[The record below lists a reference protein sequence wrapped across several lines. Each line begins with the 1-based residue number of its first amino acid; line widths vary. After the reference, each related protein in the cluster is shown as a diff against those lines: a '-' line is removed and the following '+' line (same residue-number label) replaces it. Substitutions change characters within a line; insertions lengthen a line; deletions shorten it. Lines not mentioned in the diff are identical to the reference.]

1 MGICINFI
9 CPKKTE
15 KLSKSGT
22 NINSQSI
29 KINFSPEN
37 NKSQIQNPKKN
48 LSTSPNLNNSL
59 KNIINDNINSSTY
72 PLSTKQNKFSIISEQ
87 TPKLKYS
94 SLISKNILLK
104 SYRLS
109 KLNKSNISKQ
119 LKKSESS
126 QLKYSN
132 LKDKIKCLFCGKN
145 CKFENYLYNKNKPNA
160 IKGLNS
166 NFITEKII
174 IGQRPSDKLI
184 QDYNLIEQFKKLNIG
199 LIINL
204 EKEGEHPFCGPN
216 ANKLSNSGYSYN
228 PSNFS
233 GNDIIV
239 KFFSWKEIKSELS
252 INFILKIVKEISI
265 FVYNKKQK
273 VYIHCHSGNRRSGVI
288 IACYLIYNSND
299 SVSNVVKFI
308 KDKRNS
314 CFESKSEI
322 KQINIFYKFIQSCRI
337 IYGKKEKIDVYL
349 KRQDD
354 LLFGDDSEKFGH
366 VPRIITKSLE
376 RILEIKIKYN
386 LDNLVII
393 KLLKGLNNNWNDE
406 LEKIL
411 YLIKQNINKNDW
423 DIFQINEN
431 LSIFVELLFD
441 FCEDSTFYII
451 NPEKIDILSKFPPF
465 EKFIKQNNFL
475 LTNQEKINI
484 LSFIKKVL
492 FGFEYSVI
500 FQISSFCAILYEN
513 DNQNVNYNILFN
525 EMIDRFSMELLGFHL
540 SDIQILK
547 NENEINQKRINALSS
562 IINLIIK
569 ETLFFYKN
577 AFNEKNNLN
586 FILYPT
592 KSNYNFIDFLNKVKS
607 NSNGISNLE
616 KITLINQRNSINNI
630 QDESSN
636 DLLGNNLN
644 TIGKVNQKNN
654 YILNIKQ
661 SNNNLNL
668 KKENKQI
675 GIKNTFTFDNS
686 SISKKSNINPPLNKN
701 QSSLLTF
708 RIDINNNSIDNCNK
722 LNIPSNQNSKIKSQ
736 SSSLIN
742 EIQNYNGRKS
752 SSYKGIILN

>member
-29 KINFSPEN
+29 KFNFSPEN

-104 SYRLS
+104 SCRLS

-132 LKDKIKCLFCGKN
+132 LKDKIKCFFCGKN

-252 INFILKIVKEISI
+252 INFILQIVKEISI

-322 KQINIFYKFIQSCRI
+322 KQINIFYKFIETSRI

-354 LLFGDDSEKFGH
+354 LLFGDESEKFGY
-366 VPRIITKSLE
+366 VPKIITKSLE
-376 RILEIKIKYN
+376 RILEIKFKYN

-393 KLLKGLNNNWNDE
+393 KLLKGLENNWSDE
-406 LEKIL
+406 LEKVL

-423 DIFQINEN
+423 NIFQMNEN
-431 LSIFVELLFD
+431 LNIFVELLFD

-451 NPEKIDILSKFPPF
+451 NPEKIDILTKFAPF
-465 EKFIKQNNFL
+465 AKFINQNNFF
-475 LTNQEKINI
+475 LTNQQKIDT
-484 LSFIKKVL
+484 LSYIRKVL

-513 DNQNVNYNILFN
+513 NNLNENFNILFN
-525 EMIDRFSMELLGFHL
+525 EMIDRFSMELQGFHL
-540 SDIQILK
+540 SDIQLLK
-547 NENEINQKRINALSS
+547 SENDIIEKRINALSS
-562 IINLIIK
+562 IINLITK
-569 ETLFFYKN
+569 EILFSKN
-577 AFNEKNNLN
+577 SFNENKK
-586 FILYPT
+586 FKILLFPT
-592 KSNYNFIDFLNKVKS
+592 KSNYNFLNVLTNIKRVSKEIS
-607 NSNGISNLE
+607 SIETMTLTNHKNSF
-616 KITLINQRNSINNI
+616 INV

-644 TIGKVNQKNN
+644 TIEKINQIKNCFPN
-654 YILNIKQ
+654 TKQ
-661 SNNNLNL
+661 SNNNLSI
-668 KKENKQI
+668 KKEIKQI
-675 GIKNTFTFDNS
+675 GIIGNAFTFNNS
-686 SISKKSNINPPLNKN
+686 PKSKKSNINPPLSKS

-708 RIDINNNSIDNCNK
+708 QIYINNSNNNSNK
-722 LNIPSNQNSKIKSQ
+722 LKMPSNQNSKIKSHN
-736 SSSLIN
+736 SSLIN
-742 EIQNYNGRKS
+742 EIQNYQGRKS
-752 SSYKGIILN
+752 SSYKGIILK